1 MKNQDYWRQ
10 RFEQLENAQNQMG
23 LDALAEITQQYNKA
37 IRNIDKQIRDWYS
50 RFADNNGFINMAEA
64 RKFLKGKEL
73 KEFKWDLK
81 EYADKARQSA
91 FSDTWEKELLN
102 ISAKVHVSRL
112 EALKTQLRQQ
122 VEMLFAEQADVMQKS
137 LGESYK
143 SDYYHS
149 AYEIQKG
156 FNVGWDMPS
165 IDQNAINTVLSKPW
179 APDGYNFSE
188 RIWNNKEKLLSELNT
203 VMTQNIMTGAGPQ
216 KAIDTLAKK
225 MNTSRSNAGR
235 LVMTESAYFSSLG
248 RQQCFKDLGVE
259 KYEYVAT
266 LDRKTSETCRDLD
279 GKVFDIDDYKPGTNA
294 PPMHCWCRS
303 CIVPY
308 FGDDEGIS
316 GERAARDPKT
326 GKTIRVPG
334 EMTYKEWEK
343 EFAEQV
349 RATTPDPATTQNY
362 APVKLNNEQA
372 VKTHRGDREIT
383 LHRVLTAANPI
394 YVSESVT
401 LKPKALRN
409 IDGAITQVLDI
420 LKVQRDDMP
429 KVYVVSH
436 ADMQKPA
443 LAAYLALDNV
453 IFLDIALG
461 NKRKA
466 LSMQSSYAASD
477 NYLSTLLHEYYH
489 WLEARKYIDSGK
501 PIRNNE
507 DYVKYIAEMNRKAK
521 KAIERLEKQG
531 YNVGRVSEYA
541 QSSLEDKDYDEA
553 YTEFKVYEDLR

>member
-1 MKNQDYWRQ
+1 MFLNQ
-10 RFEQLENAQNQMG
+10 LS
-23 LDALAEITQQYNKA
+23 KH
-37 IRNIDKQIRDWYS
+37 
-50 RFADNNGFINMAEA
+50 
-64 RKFLKGKEL
+64 
-73 KEFKWDLK
+73 LK

-279 GKVFDIDDYKPGTNA
+279 GKVFEIDDYKPGTNA

-308 FGDDEGIS
+308 FDDMEML
-316 GERAARDPKT
+316 GERAARDPET
-326 GKTIRVPG
+326 GKTILVP
-334 EMTYKEWEK
+334 EDMTYRKWEK
-343 EFAEQV
+343 
-349 RATTPDPATTQNY
+349 TY
-362 APVKLNNEQA
+362 ANTA
-372 VKTHRGDREIT
+372 DRTSEIASAG
-383 LHRVLTAANPI
+383 RKKVFI
-394 YVSESVT
+394 EEE
-401 LKPKALRN
+401 N
-409 IDGAITQVLDI
+409 IDKLPYFKYYGKNKEQSIKINNVQKELLNDSRKENNSNETVYVLDQEG
-420 LKVQRDDMP
+420 KRQE
-429 KVYVVSH
+429 KVYGTSDAVSL
-436 ADMQKPA
+436 P
-443 LAAYLALDNV
+443 LNV
-453 IFLDIALG
+453 RNML
-461 NKRKA
+461 
-466 LSMQSSYAASD
+466 
-477 NYLSTLLHEYYH
+477 
-489 WLEARKYIDSGK
+489 DSGK
-501 PIRNNE
+501 NMMLLHNHPAGSSFSVYDISCLLDYKGLSTITLVTNGCDRIEALTKTAKYDNE
-507 DYVKYIAEMNRKAK
+507 VVAGFYNKLLKKVKKNLDEFEKNVELHDRFVQIFLSYVDEKGYISWRK
-521 KAIERLEKQG
+521 
-531 YNVGRVSEYA
+531 
-541 QSSLEDKDYDEA
+541 
-553 YTEFKVYEDLR
+553 

>member
-1 MKNQDYWRQ
+1 MFLNH
-10 RFEQLENAQNQMG
+10 L
-23 LDALAEITQQYNKA
+23 
-37 IRNIDKQIRDWYS
+37 S
-50 RFADNNGFINMAEA
+50 RH
-64 RKFLKGKEL
+64 
-73 KEFKWDLK
+73 LK

-308 FGDDEGIS
+308 FDDMEMLGK
-316 GERAARDPKT
+316 RAAR
-326 GKTIRVPG
+326 
-334 EMTYKEWEK
+334 
-343 EFAEQV
+343 AELH
-349 RATTPDPATTQNY
+349 
-362 APVKLNNEQA
+362 AP
-372 VKTHRGDREIT
+372 RGWR
-383 LHRVLTAANPI
+383 
-394 YVSESVT
+394 
-401 LKPKALRN
+401 
-409 IDGAITQVLDI
+409 
-420 LKVQRDDMP
+420 
-429 KVYVVSH
+429 
-436 ADMQKPA
+436 
-443 LAAYLALDNV
+443 
-453 IFLDIALG
+453 
-461 NKRKA
+461 
-466 LSMQSSYAASD
+466 
-477 NYLSTLLHEYYH
+477 
-489 WLEARKYIDSGK
+489 
-501 PIRNNE
+501 
-507 DYVKYIAEMNRKAK
+507 
-521 KAIERLEKQG
+521 RL
-531 YNVGRVSEYA
+531 
-541 QSSLEDKDYDEA
+541 
-553 YTEFKVYEDLR
+553 

>member
-1 MKNQDYWRQ
+1 MFLNQ
-10 RFEQLENAQNQMG
+10 LS
-23 LDALAEITQQYNKA
+23 KH
-37 IRNIDKQIRDWYS
+37 
-50 RFADNNGFINMAEA
+50 
-64 RKFLKGKEL
+64 
-73 KEFKWDLK
+73 LK

-279 GKVFDIDDYKPGTNA
+279 GKVFEIDDYKPGTNA

-308 FGDDEGIS
+308 FDDMEMLGK
-316 GERAARDPKT
+316 RAARDPET
-326 GKTIRVPG
+326 GKTILVP
-334 EMTYKEWEK
+334 EDMTYRKWEK
-343 EFAEQV
+343 
-349 RATTPDPATTQNY
+349 TY
-362 APVKLNNEQA
+362 ANTA
-372 VKTHRGDREIT
+372 DRTSEIASAG
-383 LHRVLTAANPI
+383 RKKVFI
-394 YVSESVT
+394 EEE
-401 LKPKALRN
+401 N
-409 IDGAITQVLDI
+409 IDKLPYFKYYGKNKEQSIKINNVQKELLNDSRKENNSNETVYVLDQEG
-420 LKVQRDDMP
+420 KRQE
-429 KVYVVSH
+429 KVYGTSDAVSL
-436 ADMQKPA
+436 P
-443 LAAYLALDNV
+443 LNV
-453 IFLDIALG
+453 RNML
-461 NKRKA
+461 
-466 LSMQSSYAASD
+466 
-477 NYLSTLLHEYYH
+477 
-489 WLEARKYIDSGK
+489 DSGK
-501 PIRNNE
+501 NMMLLHNHPAGSSFSVYDISCLL
-507 DYVKYIAEMNRKAK
+507 DYKGLSTITLVTNGCDRIEALTKTAKYDHEVVAGFYNKLLKKVKKNLDEFEKNVELHDRFVQIFLSYVDEKGYISWRK
-521 KAIERLEKQG
+521 
-531 YNVGRVSEYA
+531 
-541 QSSLEDKDYDEA
+541 
-553 YTEFKVYEDLR
+553 

>member
-1 MKNQDYWRQ
+1 M
-10 RFEQLENAQNQMG
+10 
-23 LDALAEITQQYNKA
+23 
-37 IRNIDKQIRDWYS
+37 
-50 RFADNNGFINMAEA
+50 
-64 RKFLKGKEL
+64 FLNHLSKH
-73 KEFKWDLK
+73 LK

-216 KAIDTLAKK
+216 KAIDPLAKK

-308 FGDDEGIS
+308 FDDMEML
-316 GERAARDPKT
+316 GERAARDPET
-326 GKTIRVPG
+326 GKTILVP
-334 EMTYKEWEK
+334 EDMTYREWEK
-343 EFAEQV
+343 KYGNTGNNSSVSEREAELEKRAIRNKPNSVNFSRIKSKEYRDIFKNIPVNEQV
-349 RATTPDPATTQNY
+349 
-362 APVKLNNEQA
+362 QA
-372 VKTHRGDREIT
+372 I
-383 LHRVLTAANPI
+383 LH
-394 YVSESVT
+394 
-401 LKPKALRN
+401 KKA
-409 IDGAITQVLDI
+409 IDI
-420 LKVQRDDMP
+420 LKHRAGSEYEDMYLINIDTGVVEAGQTKMEYFPGLSDEERKECVKYNTEMEKKIAKYGGQRYITIHNHP
-429 KVYVVSH
+429 KSYPPSGS
-436 ADMQKPA
+436 DFS
-443 LAAYLALDNV
+443 AAFKYGYSGGITVGHDGTAYYYRVGEKKFSWQLFDFTVAKYYQRGYNL
-453 IFLDIALG
+453 IEAYEA
-461 NKRKA
+461 A
-466 LSMQSSYAASD
+466 LSD
-477 NYLSTLLHEYYH
+477 FK
-489 WLEARKYIDSGK
+489 R
-501 PIRNNE
+501 
-507 DYVKYIAEMNRKAK
+507 DYGLRWM
-521 KAIERLEKQG
+521 RL
-531 YNVGRVSEYA
+531 
-541 QSSLEDKDYDEA
+541 
-553 YTEFKVYEDLR
+553 

>member
-50 RFADNNGFINMAEA
+50 RFADNNGLINMAEA

-248 RQQCFKDLGVE
+248 RQQCFKDLDVE
-259 KYEYVAT
+259 KYEIVAT
-266 LDRKTSETCRDLD
+266 LDGRTSETCRHLD
-279 GKVFDIDDYKPGTNA
+279 GKVFDMKDFKAGVTAPPFHVRCRTTTAPYFADDYHIGQRVGRDEEGKRYYVPGDMKYEDWKAVYIDGKLTIAEYEKSLENGIIKTTTDDKFGFKSIIGA
-294 PPMHCWCRS
+294 HSRQDDLKAVNPNYNTGKREWTHNCQRCVSAYEARIRGYDVEALPRILDASDRLPNMLDKEEGWTSVYDNPKLIQCAS
-303 CIVPY
+303 SSGEKTGIKVKKQMSI
-308 FGDDEGIS
+308 FGDGA
-316 GERAARDPKT
+316 RAIVRVQWQSRYGQGGHVFVAEQKD
-326 GKTIRVPG
+326 GKTLFV
-334 EMTYKEWEK
+334 
-343 EFAEQV
+343 
-349 RATTPDPATTQNY
+349 DPQSGREDVERY
-362 APVKLNNEQA
+362 FKL
-372 VKTHRGDREIT
+372 
-383 LHRVLTAANPI
+383 
-394 YVSESVT
+394 
-401 LKPKALRN
+401 
-409 IDGAITQVLDI
+409 
-420 LKVQRDDMP
+420 
-429 KVYVVSH
+429 
-436 ADMQKPA
+436 
-443 LAAYLALDNV
+443 
-453 IFLDIALG
+453 
-461 NKRKA
+461 
-466 LSMQSSYAASD
+466 
-477 NYLSTLLHEYYH
+477 
-489 WLEARKYIDSGK
+489 
-501 PIRNNE
+501 
-507 DYVKYIAEMNRKAK
+507 AK
-521 KAIERLEKQG
+521 KNATYLLRIDNLEFTDNIKKCCK
-531 YNVGRVSEYA
+531 NREV
-541 QSSLEDKDYDEA
+541 D
-553 YTEFKVYEDLR
+553 

>member
-50 RFADNNGFINMAEA
+50 RFADNNGLINMAEA

-165 IDQNAINTVLSKPW
+165 IDQNVINTVLSKPW

-248 RQQCFKDLGVE
+248 RQQCFKDLDVE
-259 KYEYVAT
+259 KYEIVAT
-266 LDRKTSETCRDLD
+266 LDGRTSETCRHLD
-279 GKVFDIDDYKPGTNA
+279 GKVFDMKDFQAGVTA
-294 PPMHCWCRS
+294 PPFHVHCRS
-303 CIVPY
+303 TTAPY
-308 FGDDEGIS
+308 FADDLMS
-316 GERAARDPKT
+316 GQRVARGND
-326 GKTIRVPG
+326 GGRYYVPG
-334 EMTYKEWEK
+334 DITYEEW
-343 EFAEQV
+343 A
-349 RATTPDPATTQNY
+349 
-362 APVKLNNEQA
+362 
-372 VKTHRGDREIT
+372 
-383 LHRVLTAANPI
+383 
-394 YVSESVT
+394 
-401 LKPKALRN
+401 LKRR
-409 IDGAITQVLDI
+409 
-420 LKVQRDDMP
+420 LKN
-429 KVYVVSH
+429 S
-436 ADMQKPA
+436 
-443 LAAYLALDNV
+443 
-453 IFLDIALG
+453 
-461 NKRKA
+461 
-466 LSMQSSYAASD
+466 
-477 NYLSTLLHEYYH
+477 
-489 WLEARKYIDSGK
+489 
-501 PIRNNE
+501 
-507 DYVKYIAEMNRKAK
+507 
-521 KAIERLEKQG
+521 
-531 YNVGRVSEYA
+531 
-541 QSSLEDKDYDEA
+541 
-553 YTEFKVYEDLR
+553 